1 MIEIN
6 LLPKEMQIQGPRMA
20 LNRKMLVPA
29 LGAVALIATMVSLS
43 IYQSREL
50 GDLDSKIRIATARAE
65 QLQKDIRMVDA
76 LVAIKEKI
84 TDRIHA
90 VKVLDENRTAWVG
103 LMEDMSSRLP
113 EFLWLTSVRQVVG
126 TPASPGALPTAVDS
140 SQRVQLAAAGAPQT
154 QFPAEIEGYAYSLS
168 GLANLILN
176 LRRSGHYRDVDL
188 RTAREVELES
198 HAAYSFA
205 LTCTLDYTGTS
216 NQPTDLDKGGT
227 AVLSSTSETTES
239 TETTETTVGQTQE
252 SEDGARP

>member
-1 MIEIN
+1 M
-6 LLPKEMQIQGPRMA
+6 QGPRMA
-20 LNRKMLVPA
+20 LNRKMLAPA
-29 LGAVALIATMVSLS
+29 LGAAALVILMVSMT

-50 GDLDSKIRIATARAE
+50 GDLDGKIRIATARAE
-65 QLQKDIRMVDA
+65 QLQKDIQMVDA

-113 EFLWLTSVRQVVG
+113 EFLWLTSVRQVVN
-126 TPASPGALPTAVDS
+126 TPVSPGASP
-140 SQRVQLAAAGAPQT
+140 AAADSAQRAQQAASGAPQT

-188 RTAREVELES
+188 RTAREVALES
-198 HAAYSFA
+198 HTAYSFA

-216 NQPTDLDKGGT
+216 NQPTDLDQGGT
-227 AVLSSTSETTES
+227 AVLSSTTETTES
-239 TETTETTVGQTQE
+239 TDMKETTVGQNQE